1 MKQSVPTGVVV
12 AVIVVIVAV
21 VGYFGFKAL
30 GTSHTK
36 GPDPNEMA
44 KRMKENPGA
53 MNPTSTGGMHGS
65 GTGSM
70 MYGRGGGGMNSGGT
84 GSGGSGGSGGGMM
97 SGGR

>member
-12 AVIVVIVAV
+12 AIIVVVVAV

-30 GTSHTK
+30 GTSHAK
-36 GPDPNEMA
+36 GPDPAEMS

-53 MNPTSTGGMHGS
+53 MNPTSTGGMRGNTGMMSGGS
-65 GTGSM
+65 GMT
-70 MYGRGGGGMNSGGT
+70 SGGT
-84 GSGGSGGSGGGMM
+84 GAGAHQSGGMM